1 MSYVANIINFEQN
14 SKGVIYYVLI
24 RNLQTKYSWTFGA
37 TYNDFRRLHTKLQM
51 DSNVRQDEIPPF
63 PMKSLNYTEKFLK
76 QRQQELEMYINEVL
90 ENPTTKISVTV
101 SKFLFDTKP
110 ENICNGILREDVL
123 GNQKK
128 GLVNNNF
135 SDEENS
141 AKESPNRSL
150 EEVKTNHD
158 SKCKNE

>member
-1 MSYVANIINFEQN
+1 MSYVAQS
-14 SKGVIYYVLI
+14 SKGVMYYALI

-63 PMKSLNYTEKFLK
+63 PMKSLNNTEKFLK

-90 ENPTTKISVTV
+90 ENSTTKTSVTV

-110 ENICNGILREDVL
+110 ENISNGILREDVL
-123 GNQKK
+123 GGSRKSFGEN
-128 GLVNNNF
+128 L
-135 SDEENS
+135 SDDENLER
-141 AKESPNRSL
+141 ESPNRSL
-150 EEVKTNHD
+150 EEVNTNHD
-158 SKCKNE
+158 SKRREIIIYDDF